1 MHLNCVF
8 VTDFRLKMAMRSV
21 SWSKIKGTGYVYRMI
36 SKALARNAEMTAR
49 SESSLSP
56 LRRETRSLGCLT
68 VMVLCAVEIMHPKI
82 SVSSTSSRRIGA
94 S

>member
-1 MHLNCVF
+1 
-8 VTDFRLKMAMRSV
+8 
-21 SWSKIKGTGYVYRMI
+21 MI

-68 VMVLCAVEIMHPKI
+68 VMVLCVVELKGPFPGRDCE
-82 SVSSTSSRRIGA
+82 SQNN
-94 S
+94 